1 MNTIPNRIVIYPKD
15 VMNITGRRERTAR
28 KLLSRIRKKYNKA
41 KGSFIS
47 LEEFCAFTGL
57 NQEQVAKFLV

>member
-28 KLLSRIRKKYNKA
+28 KLLSQIRKKFKKE
-41 KGSFIS
+41 KGSFVTI
-47 LEEFCAFTGL
+47 EEFCLFTGINPDL
-57 NQEQVAKFLV
+57 IAKFLL